1 MFPQYVQIFQL
12 EKVSFTKSCQADE
25 FKPNRCLLF
34 HDIIYLK
41 INETALHCIR
51 LHGMLLI

>member
-51 LHGMLLI
+51 LHGMHCS